1 MKLKMNTPLTYD
13 NIADGKEFTI
23 NNITLQCFEK
33 VQPTNLGDHIDNYFL
48 GISTLGVMLLTY
60 QIITYSM
67 YTYNWYASTD
77 HNIKIRILPLQIYM
91 RDIDAIIQKMQ
102 SSPDSTLSNSAGMR
116 RTAHLRALKE
126 QYYNFIEADKYC
138 WIKYKNPVC
147 EKTKFYRH
155 CWCCGKLPTP
165 NFLYELC
172 EYKDQYNFKKGSF
185 GYSASGKEKDW
196 MSENA
201 KKRWT
206 KVNAYNFKKGKKIE
220 ILRQVYKDAS
230 WYYFVAYVL
239 TLGYCCGTP
248 YIQEAKSLVVN
259 IKDVYLGRYKPYISD
274 PGMKALDLDED
285 LFVVDRN
292 GNDVFDAK
300 GEKIST
306 KHRTVNGIDDSCSRF
321 FCGWWLG
328 WKLQDMELAVR
339 AELDEEHLKTDLHI
353 NF

>member
-1 MKLKMNTPLTYD
+1 MKLKMNTPLTYN
-13 NIADGKEFTI
+13 NISDGKEFTI

-33 VQPTNLGDHIDNYFL
+33 VQPTNLGEHIDNYFI

-60 QIITYSM
+60 QIITYSL

-91 RDIDAIIQKMQ
+91 RDIDAIIQKLEY
-102 SSPDSTLSNSAGMR
+102 SPDSTLSNFTGLR
-116 RTAHLRALKE
+116 RTEHLRDLKKR
-126 QYYNFIEADKYC
+126 YHGIIEKDKYC
-138 WIKYKNPVC
+138 WIKYENPIYTPTTTFSVKC
-147 EKTKFYRH
+147 
-155 CWCCGKLPTP
+155 CCCGTFPTP
-165 NFLYELC
+165 RFLYELC
-172 EYKDQYNFKKGSF
+172 EYKVQNVKKE
-185 GYSASGKEKDW
+185 GYAKNTIRYDNNGTD
-196 MSENA
+196 A
-201 KKRWT
+201 KKRLT
-206 KVNAYNFKKGKKIE
+206 INSTATNFEAQEIAIVRKVYT
-220 ILRQVYKDAS
+220 DAS
-230 WYYFVAYVL
+230 FYYLVAYVL

-259 IKDVYLGRYKPYISD
+259 IRNVHFGRYKPYLTDS
-274 PGMKALDLDED
+274 GMKALDLDKG

-292 GNDVFDAK
+292 GNDVLDAK